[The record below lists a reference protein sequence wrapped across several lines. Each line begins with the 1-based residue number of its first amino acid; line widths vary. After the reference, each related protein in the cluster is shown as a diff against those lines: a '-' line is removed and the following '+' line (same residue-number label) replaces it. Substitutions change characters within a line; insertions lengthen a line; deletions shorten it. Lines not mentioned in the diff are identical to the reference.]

1 MSLDLGRLHR
11 ATTRSARTAI
21 RLARDLP
28 HWPGEYFAKPPI
40 IILSFNRPHYLG
52 PTLESLR
59 HQRPGIDADRIHLFQ
74 DGAVNRYSGVRYADD
89 TAIEAC
95 ICLFRE
101 AFPRGHVHASVP
113 NIGICENFLRA
124 EQFAFVTLKAPVAYF
139 FEDDLVLSP
148 HYVSALDVLRRAL
161 CGRRIGYF
169 NACGSFA
176 SGLAE
181 QTARQHELIDM
192 GHLWGFGLKRSHWR
206 AMQDKLEPYYRLVA
220 GRDYRD
226 RPHDA
231 IRAFYRTLGISQGPT
246 SQDAAKAIASQALGS
261 WQAST
266 FACFAQYIG
275 KQGTHFTK
283 TAFELHGFHKTILF
297 PGELRH
303 VTISRARVK
312 SGLKHRQSV
321 YRRVFREQLRA
332 LAKRA
337 KDVQAPHTG
346 QAR

>member
-11 ATTRSARTAI
+11 ATTRFARTAV

-28 HWPGEYFAKPPI
+28 RWPGEHFAKPPI
-40 IILSFNRPHYLG
+40 IILSFNRPHYLE

-59 HQRPGIDADRIHLFQ
+59 RQRPDIDADRIHLFQ

-89 TAIEAC
+89 SAIEAC
-95 ICLFRE
+95 VRLFRE
-101 AFPRGHVHASVP
+101 VFPRGHVHASVP
-113 NIGICENFLRA
+113 NIGTCENFLRA
-124 EQFAFVTLKAPVAYF
+124 ERFAFVTLKAPVAYF

-161 CGRRIGYF
+161 CGRRVGYF

-181 QTARQHELIDM
+181 QTARQDELIDM

-206 AMQDKLEPYYRLVA
+206 AMQDKLEPYYRLVT

-231 IRAFYRTLGISQGPT
+231 IRAFYRTLGISQGAT
-246 SQDAAKAIASQALGS
+246 SQDAAKVLVTQALGS

-275 KQGTHFTK
+275 RQGTHFTEV
-283 TAFELHGFHKTILF
+283 TFERLGLHETTLF
-297 PGELRH
+297 PGALRR
-303 VTISRARVK
+303 VRVSRARVR
-312 SGLKHRQSV
+312 SGLKHRRRV
-321 YRRVFREQLRA
+321 YRRVFRTQLREIENY
-332 LAKRA
+332 
-337 KDVQAPHTG
+337 
-346 QAR
+346 ARNNRWGV

>member
-1 MSLDLGRLHR
+1 M
-11 ATTRSARTAI
+11 
-21 RLARDLP
+21 ARDLP

-40 IILSFNRPHYLG
+40 IVLSFNRPHYLG

-59 HQRPGIDADRIHLFQ
+59 RQRPDIDPDRIHLFQ
-74 DGAVNRYSGVRYADD
+74 DGAVNLYSGVRYADD
-89 TAIEAC
+89 AGVEAC
-95 ICLFRE
+95 IRLFRQ
-101 AFPRGHVHASVP
+101 AFPRGHVHASAP

-124 EQFAFVTLKAPVAYF
+124 ERFAFLTLKAPVAYF

-148 HYVSALDVLRRAL
+148 NYVSALDVLRRAL
-161 CGRRIGYF
+161 CGRRVGYF

-181 QTARQHELIDM
+181 QTARQDELIDM

-231 IRAFYRTLGISQGPT
+231 IRAFYRTLGISQAAS
-246 SQDAAKAIASQALGS
+246 SQDAAKTIVSQALGS

-275 KQGTHFTK
+275 RQGTHFTEA
-283 TAFELHGFHKTILF
+283 TFERLGLHKTTLF
-297 PGELRH
+297 PGALHRVRVSH
-303 VTISRARVK
+303 ARVK
-312 SGLKHRQSV
+312 SGLKHRQRV
-321 YRRVFREQLRA
+321 YRRFYRDQIRS
-332 LAKRA
+332 
-337 KDVQAPHTG
+337 
-346 QAR
+346 ARKMHPAAQPD